1 MVAPMKRSE
10 LLSRILI
17 TAAVV
22 GAVGT
27 PLYFWSR
34 TPLIHARIAEDGGW
48 NPDVIQANAGEPL
61 HLKLTSDD
69 VVHGFAVGQMDMQ
82 SVDVL
87 PGKVT
92 DLTLTFDRPG
102 IYTFF
107 CTRWCGL
114 NHWRM
119 RGTIEVSGSNADPS
133 TGSGQRL
140 QPAPAP
146 LYVSLSLDIDAPHD
160 APVIPSYQPSAINRQ
175 QLEANLPI
183 TNYQSPDYYRS
194 HSPYQ
199 VFDEL
204 PNTSLTESQRW
215 DEVAYLWQS
224 NTTRESLT
232 NGQQLYT
239 QNCAACHGENGAGD
253 GVFADDLAAAG
264 ELSMRT
270 MAGADNMTMQTPVD
284 FTNPTRMLGASP
296 ALLQGKILR
305 GGMGTG
311 MPMWGAI
318 FTEEQIWDLI
328 AYLYSF
334 QFNYHRGESQ

>member
-1 MVAPMKRSE
+1 MKHSE
-10 LLSRILI
+10 ILSRFLIITGIIL
-17 TAAVV
+17 AV
-22 GAVGT
+22 GA
-27 PLYFWSR
+27 PLFFWSR
-34 TPLIHARIAEDGGW
+34 TPLIHAHVAEDGGW
-48 NPDVIQANAGEPL
+48 NPDVIHANAGEPL

-82 SVDVL
+82 SVDIL

-92 DLTLTFDRPG
+92 DLTLTFDKPG

-119 RGTIEVSGSNADPS
+119 RGTIEVRGSPSGPVPVS
-133 TGSGQRL
+133 
-140 QPAPAP
+140 AP
-146 LYVSLSLDIDAPHD
+146 LYVTLNLDIDAPHD
-160 APVIPSYQPSAINRQ
+160 APATPNGQPAAVKGD
-175 QLEANLPI
+175 QLVANLSI
-183 TNYQSPDYYRS
+183 DRSTEYYRA

-199 VFDEL
+199 VFETL
-204 PNTSLTESQRW
+204 SNTSLAASQRW
-215 DEVAYLWQS
+215 DVVASVWKS
-224 NTTRESLT
+224 NTTTESLA
-232 NGQQLYT
+232 NGQKLYA

-264 ELSMRT
+264 ESSTQT
-270 MAGADNMTMQTPVD
+270 MAGADGMTMQTPID

-311 MPMWGAI
+311 MPMWGSV

-334 QFNYHRGESQ
+334 QFEYHN